1 LGREELIS
9 GKPEIS
15 GGEGRSR
22 STGPDAASLSSHA
35 ATLEAAHGALQAA
48 EALRLAVETLFPG
61 EIALVS
67 SFGAESAV
75 LLHMAAEIDRA
86 LPVVFVDT
94 LRLFPETL
102 AYRDRLVADLRLT
115 DVRIV
120 GPDPVVMEAADPY
133 HALFSIDP
141 DRCCH
146 LRKVEP
152 LEKALAPF
160 TAWINGRKRYQAA
173 TRKALPVFD
182 ADATHIKVTPLASW
196 GPAEISAYLRS
207 HDLPPHPLVARDY
220 RSIGCMPC
228 TTQVAPGEDARAG
241 RWRGQGKVECGIHVT
256 PSGVTRRS
264 A

>member
-1 LGREELIS
+1 MPRPSEAPIVS
-9 GKPEIS
+9 PEAPQPS
-15 GGEGRSR
+15 LDGEVVGL
-22 STGPDAASLSSHA
+22 AARA
-35 ATLEAAHGALQAA
+35 ATLETAHGELQPA
-48 EALRLAVETLFPG
+48 EVLRLAVKELFAG

-75 LLHMAAEIDRA
+75 LLHMTAAIDRA

-102 AYRDRLVADLRLT
+102 AYRERLVTELGLT
-115 DVRIV
+115 DVRTV
-120 GPDPVVMEAADPY
+120 GPDPAAMEVADPY

-141 DRCCH
+141 DRCCQ

-173 TRKALPVFD
+173 TRKALPVFE
-182 ADATHIKVTPLASW
+182 ADATHIKVTPLANW
-196 GPAEISAYLRS
+196 GPAEIAAYIRA
-207 HDLPPHPLVARDY
+207 HDLLPHPLVARGY
-220 RSIGCMPC
+220 PSIGCMPC
-228 TTQVAPGEDARAG
+228 TTQVAPGEDPRAG

-256 PSGVTRRS
+256 PAGVTRRS